1 MTTLLAAACLCAG
14 AAVPAAA
21 SADVPLPPLPPVP
34 APPALPPT
42 PSVPACANATIAVS
56 ARTTARVDAAVLCLL
71 NAQRAAHG
79 LPPLSANRSL
89 RHAASSFAHAMV
101 RHRFFAHVSPG
112 GSTPASRVAHTS
124 YLRGA
129 STWALGEDIA
139 WGSGTDATPAAIVAA
154 WMASAPHRRNIL
166 EPSFR
171 DVGIGVRR
179 GAPARGVR
187 GGATYVADFGART
200 R

>member
-1 MTTLLAAACLCAG
+1 MLRLRTLLAAACLCAG
-14 AAVPAAA
+14 AAAPAAA
-21 SADVPLPPLPPVP
+21 SAAVPLPPLP
-34 APPALPPT
+34 APPPLPAT
-42 PSVPACANATIAVS
+42 QGVPACANAAIAVT
-56 ARTTARVDAAVLCLL
+56 ARTTARVDAAILCLL

-79 LPPLSANRSL
+79 LPALSANRSL
-89 RHAASSFAHAMV
+89 QRAASRFAHAMV
-101 RHRFFAHVSPG
+101 RHRFFSHVSPG
-112 GSTPASRVAHTS
+112 GSTPTSRVARTS

-166 EPSFR
+166 DPGFR